1 MTEDELP
8 PDISLVVAVT
18 NLQGL
23 KVDVVRV
30 HDVARKAAGSED
42 AIGELSVV
50 LVDAEQMAEM
60 NSQYRDECG
69 PTDVLSFSIDGLISG
84 GVGSDEAAPFV
95 IGEVVVCPEVAKK
108 QSDDLEAELDLLV
121 THGVLHLLGFD
132 HADESSAAAMRQ
144 KENELIGRSGASAT

>member
-1 MTEDELP
+1 
-8 PDISLVVAVT
+8 
-18 NLQGL
+18 
-23 KVDVVRV
+23 
-30 HDVARKAAGSED
+30 
-42 AIGELSVV
+42 
-50 LVDAEQMAEM
+50 
-60 NSQYRDECG
+60 
-69 PTDVLSFSIDGLISG
+69 LISG

>member
-1 MTEDELP
+1 MIEDEP
-8 PDISLVVAVT
+8 PPEISLVVAVT

-30 HDVARKAAGSED
+30 HDVARRAAGSED

-50 LVDAEQMAEM
+50 LVDAKQMAEM
-60 NSQYRDECG
+60 NSQYRDECD

-84 GVGSDEAAPFV
+84 GVGKEGAPFV
-95 IGEVVVCPEVAKK
+95 IGEVVVCPEVAKE

-132 HADESSAAAMRQ
+132 HEDESSAAAMRQ
-144 KENELIGRSGASAT
+144 REDELIGRSGASAS